1 MDNDRYISIL
11 NEIRKH
17 GGEIDSGKPDDK
29 VLIID
34 GLNTF
39 IRVFSVIPTLND
51 DGIHVGGIVGFLKSV
66 GYAIKMLNPTRC
78 IVVFDGK
85 GGSVRRRKLYPE
97 YKKKRKSK
105 IRLNRANDFSSVD
118 DERKSMFMQVQ
129 RSVEYL
135 EQLPITIL
143 SIDNIEADDT
153 IAYIST
159 SVLPK
164 SDIIIMSTDKDFIQL
179 VDNRISVWSPT
190 KKKFYDTKEVLEDF
204 EVPSKNYLLT
214 RIFEGDKSDNIS
226 GINGIGKKTLLKN
239 FPYINDENQYISIED
254 ILQAAKS
261 NDSNN
266 IHNKRVNDIILDN
279 KKKILLNYK
288 LMQLNDV
295 DISQHQKLKILDTVN
310 KPISKLVKHKFQT
323 MFMDDKLYSTLPNLN
338 SWLATSFNKLNN
350 MAEKSYGKKT

>member
-1 MDNDRYISIL
+1 MSNDRYISIL

-97 YKKKRKSK
+97 YKKKRKTK

-118 DERKSMFMQVQ
+118 DEQKSMFMQVQ

-159 SVLPK
+159 NVLPK
-164 SDIIIMSTDKDFIQL
+164 SDIIIMSTDKDFLQL
-179 VDNRISVWSPT
+179 VSDRISVWSPT
-190 KKKFYDTKEVLEDF
+190 KKKLYNPELVKEEYGVT
-204 EVPSKNYLLT
+204 PNNLLMC
-214 RIFEGDKSDNIS
+214 RIFDGDQSDNIK
-226 GINGIGKKTLLKN
+226 GVLGIGTKTLVKN
-239 FPYINDENQYISIED
+239 FPAMKDGSYYSVED
-254 ILQAAKS
+254 IIKTAVAKQDTES
-261 NDSNN
+261 GNFY
-266 IHNKRVNDIILDN
+266 KTILEQRDTMF
-279 KKKILLNYK
+279 LNRR
-288 LMQLNDV
+288 LMQLHKV

>member
-1 MDNDRYISIL
+1 MSNDRYISIL

-97 YKKKRKSK
+97 YKKKRKTK

-118 DERKSMFMQVQ
+118 DEQKSMFMQVQ

-159 SVLPK
+159 NVLPK
-164 SDIIIMSTDKDFIQL
+164 SDIIIMSTDKDFLQL
-179 VDNRISVWSPT
+179 VSDRISVWSPT
-190 KKKFYDTKEVLEDF
+190 KKKLYNPELVKEEYGVT
-204 EVPSKNYLLT
+204 PNNLLMC
-214 RIFEGDKSDNIS
+214 RIFDGDQSDNIK
-226 GINGIGKKTLLKN
+226 GVLGIGTKTLVKN
-239 FPYINDENQYISIED
+239 FPAMKDGSYYSVED
-254 ILQAAKS
+254 IIKTAVAKQDTES
-261 NDSNN
+261 GNFY
-266 IHNKRVNDIILDN
+266 KTILEQRDTMF
-279 KKKILLNYK
+279 LNRR
-288 LMQLNDV
+288 LMQLHEV

>member
-39 IRVFSVIPTLND
+39 IRVFSVIPPLND

-97 YKKKRKSK
+97 YKNKRKTK
-105 IRLNRANDFSSVD
+105 IRLNRANDFSSVE

-143 SIDNIEADDT
+143 
-153 IAYIST
+153 
-159 SVLPK
+159 
-164 SDIIIMSTDKDFIQL
+164 
-179 VDNRISVWSPT
+179 
-190 KKKFYDTKEVLEDF
+190 
-204 EVPSKNYLLT
+204 
-214 RIFEGDKSDNIS
+214 
-226 GINGIGKKTLLKN
+226 
-239 FPYINDENQYISIED
+239 
-254 ILQAAKS
+254 
-261 NDSNN
+261 
-266 IHNKRVNDIILDN
+266 
-279 KKKILLNYK
+279 
-288 LMQLNDV
+288 
-295 DISQHQKLKILDTVN
+295 
-310 KPISKLVKHKFQT
+310 
-323 MFMDDKLYSTLPNLN
+323 
-338 SWLATSFNKLNN
+338 
-350 MAEKSYGKKT
+350 

>member
-1 MDNDRYISIL
+1 MSNDRYISIL

-97 YKKKRKSK
+97 YKKKRKTK

-118 DERKSMFMQVQ
+118 DEQKSMFMQVQ

-159 SVLPK
+159 NVLPK
-164 SDIIIMSTDKDFIQL
+164 SDIIIMSTDKDFLQL
-179 VDNRISVWSPT
+179 VSDRISVWSPT
-190 KKKFYDTKEVLEDF
+190 KKKLYNPELVKEEYGVT
-204 EVPSKNYLLT
+204 PNNLLMC
-214 RIFEGDKSDNIS
+214 RIFDGDQSDNIK
-226 GINGIGKKTLLKN
+226 GVLGIGTKTLVKN
-239 FPYINDENQYISIED
+239 FPAMKDGSYYSVED
-254 ILQAAKS
+254 IIKTAVAKQDTES
-261 NDSNN
+261 GNFY
-266 IHNKRVNDIILDN
+266 KTILEQRDTMF
-279 KKKILLNYK
+279 LNRR
-288 LMQLNDV
+288 LMQLHEV
-295 DISQHQKLKILDTVN
+295 DISGGAKLKINRVVN
-310 KPISKLVKHKFQT
+310 GKIQELIKSKFQT
-323 MFMDDKLYSTLPNLN
+323 MFIEDRMFGALPNLD
-338 SWLATSFNKLNN
+338 SWIMLNWTN
-350 MAEKSYGKKT
+350 LNRFAKINNGS